1 MRIVESAS
9 LELWTGSSRFVGL
22 TSVLQD
28 AKREGR
34 FRPEKIAGLLVRSLI
49 DPNSRTRS
57 WTVGTDGIMPDQLSD
72 SDKTLFHQFLSACE
86 KQIVA
91 ALSAGS
97 LNSNGALRCLT
108 WSFTLCPQ
116 NIQDEIIKAL
126 EADQSGQNH
135 SFLQLRRA
143 RAVLTQGAGRAVAG
157 VTRLRRLLANLA
169 SRPANNDTLSALAMI
184 LSRREEAPLAL
195 TPDLVDKIVEL
206 VSLELIH
213 LTEHLSFKVRFKNAL
228 SAIAGLFRYREIE
241 RYALLAGRDSTAQ
254 RLRKSLDDVDDL
266 LFQHRS
272 KVPRCE
278 EKRTLI
284 SLIREYLDGAG
295 DPNVLI
301 RIEALDEQQEDSE
314 A

>member
-1 MRIVESAS
+1 
-9 LELWTGSSRFVGL
+9 
-22 TSVLQD
+22 
-28 AKREGR
+28 
-34 FRPEKIAGLLVRSLI
+34 
-49 DPNSRTRS
+49 
-57 WTVGTDGIMPDQLSD
+57 
-72 SDKTLFHQFLSACE
+72 
-86 KQIVA
+86 
-91 ALSAGS
+91 
-97 LNSNGALRCLT
+97 
-108 WSFTLCPQ
+108 
-116 NIQDEIIKAL
+116 
-126 EADQSGQNH
+126 
-135 SFLQLRRA
+135 
-143 RAVLTQGAGRAVAG
+143 
-157 VTRLRRLLANLA
+157 
-169 SRPANNDTLSALAMI
+169 MI

-195 TPDLVDKIVEL
+195 TPDLVDKIVGL
-206 VSLELIH
+206 MSLELIH

-241 RYALLAGRDSTAQ
+241 RFALLAGRDSTAQ

-272 KVPRCE
+272 RVPRCE